1 MALTIIAPAREGLSA
16 TITVHEPDCDRRVFV
31 DVVSE
36 INDGDF
42 KTFEEK
48 TDQIYSIAKKQV
60 IVTLVSYGAAQ
71 MSPCR
76 SAVRYAKEVCPQ
88 TLRLPD
94 RANTDDKWICQQ
106 ALKLIGPLLSVGS
119 ALVSSAIFIEI
130 TTIKK
135 D

>member
-48 TDQIYSIAKKQV
+48 TDQIY
-60 IVTLVSYGAAQ
+60 
-71 MSPCR
+71 
-76 SAVRYAKEVCPQ
+76 
-88 TLRLPD
+88 
-94 RANTDDKWICQQ
+94 
-106 ALKLIGPLLSVGS
+106 
-119 ALVSSAIFIEI
+119 
-130 TTIKK
+130 
-135 D
+135 